1 MCLQTGNNV
10 TTIGSQT
17 SGADG
22 AVSYI
27 AMAGGEKTMFTGG
40 GVFYPYK
47 TEKQK
52 KGIKIDIVVQP
63 SIKGIMEGKVELF
76 ESAITFLNE

>member
-1 MCLQTGNNV
+1 MCLQIGNNV

-27 AMAGGEKTMFTGG
+27 EMAGGEKTMFTGV

-47 TEKQK
+47 IETQK
-52 KGIKIDIVVQP
+52 KGIKIDIAVQP
-63 SIKGIMEGKVELF
+63 TIKGIIEGKDELF
-76 ESAITFLNE
+76 ESAFTFINE